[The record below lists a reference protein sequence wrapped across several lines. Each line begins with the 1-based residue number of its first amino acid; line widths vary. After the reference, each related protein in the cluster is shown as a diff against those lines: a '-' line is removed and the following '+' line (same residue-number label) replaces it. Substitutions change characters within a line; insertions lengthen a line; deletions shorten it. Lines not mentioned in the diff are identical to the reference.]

1 VISLVD
7 PRLGSA
13 VRSVGALA
21 RGLGVLRLGLGPAAV
36 AIGAITA
43 GLAIYQRQQEKA
55 AREMAEAEERADNLA
70 RALDGVSESARSVEE
85 QVRIASGEID
95 SFGIAAETQAV
106 EAQAASDL
114 VVAAYDAEIQATE
127 NRIASL
133 RAEVKQGKNVS
144 DELREQRLELIDL
157 TSARDDEIERVERQ
171 IDTIGLLLEF
181 REESRKAI
189 EDEADAEREAAKARR
204 NQEKADRE
212 RASALEELDRIDTDA
227 RRSAM
232 TDEAALIDQYE
243 ERIDRVRE
251 LGQLTGQDVSS
262 TVAALELAAQKE
274 LMELRDQEVEREKQ
288 RQSQIKAEKMRKEQE
303 ETAFLKEQ
311 ERERFENRVALES
324 EILSLVG
331 SLGDIAA
338 LSAQKRANEDEK
350 AARRSLAIAKTLG
363 IAQIAI
369 DTASGIQKALA
380 TFVANPIL
388 ATAGIAAL
396 VAGAATQAAAVSS
409 QTLHQGGS
417 LAPDEEA
424 IRTVILRDE
433 KITPDARV
441 ISPEG
446 SRRMERGEDGGAR
459 TVAIPIYQ
467 HFGEFFADVVEG
479 GGTPLHDLINQGR
492 DVGRRRA

>member
-1 VISLVD
+1 
-7 PRLGSA
+7 
-13 VRSVGALA
+13 
-21 RGLGVLRLGLGPAAV
+21 VLRLGLGPAAV

-251 LGQLTGQDVSS
+251 LGQLT
-262 TVAALELAAQKE
+262 
-274 LMELRDQEVEREKQ
+274 
-288 RQSQIKAEKMRKEQE
+288 
-303 ETAFLKEQ
+303 
-311 ERERFENRVALES
+311 
-324 EILSLVG
+324 
-331 SLGDIAA
+331 
-338 LSAQKRANEDEK
+338 
-350 AARRSLAIAKTLG
+350 
-363 IAQIAI
+363 
-369 DTASGIQKALA
+369 
-380 TFVANPIL
+380 
-388 ATAGIAAL
+388 
-396 VAGAATQAAAVSS
+396 
-409 QTLHQGGS
+409 
-417 LAPDEEA
+417 
-424 IRTVILRDE
+424 
-433 KITPDARV
+433 
-441 ISPEG
+441 
-446 SRRMERGEDGGAR
+446 
-459 TVAIPIYQ
+459 
-467 HFGEFFADVVEG
+467 
-479 GGTPLHDLINQGR
+479 
-492 DVGRRRA
+492 